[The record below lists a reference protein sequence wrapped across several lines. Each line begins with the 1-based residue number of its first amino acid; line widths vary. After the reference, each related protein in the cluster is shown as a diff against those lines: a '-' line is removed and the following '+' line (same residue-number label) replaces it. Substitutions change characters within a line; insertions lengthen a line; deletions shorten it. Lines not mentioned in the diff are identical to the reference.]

1 MSDAVVDEVGHI
13 DFLVVEFPRG
23 RSTFDPD
30 FVAELSRL
38 SFEGLIRVLDL
49 LVIQKAADGS
59 VEGFEVEDLELEDV
73 RVLGADL
80 ADLLAGEDV
89 PRLASALDPGSVAG
103 VVVWE
108 NVWARVVASLTR
120 RAGGQL
126 VAIGHIPLEDIA
138 DAFVA
143 EELDG

>member
-1 MSDAVVDEVGHI
+1 MSDAVDEMGPI

-23 RSTFDPD
+23 RSTFDRELA
-30 FVAELSRL
+30 AELSRL

-59 VEGFEVEDLELEDV
+59 VEGFEVEDLELEDI

-89 PRLASALDPGSVAG
+89 TRLATALDPGSVAG

-108 NVWARVVASLTR
+108 NLWARPFASVAR
-120 RAGGQL
+120 RCGGQL
-126 VAIGHIPLEDIA
+126 VAIGHIPLQDIA